1 MENIIDFKRYVSL
14 LESHLYV
21 TSHWKV
27 VSEESGISKDEGFGY
42 LIFNQSGVFSIVY
55 SKKNE
60 KEESRID
67 FYVSKESSPDKKS
80 LCKVCII
87 DRRGKETFKKNFYEI
102 DEDTIWE
109 IICLFFDYSD
119 LERISKNERQK
130 FLIGFTKSIKAV
142 YNSEKNDQLPS
153 SFKSFFNLISD
164 WCKSKDKKI
173 GDKEYPQDLEIVN
186 IVNKFIKDFNLIS

>member
-14 LESHLYV
+14 MESYLYV
-21 TSHWKV
+21 TSHWKL

-87 DRRGKETFKKNFYEI
+87 DRKGKENSKKNFYEI
-102 DEDTIWE
+102 NDETIWE

-119 LERISKNERQK
+119 LESISKNEREK

-153 SFKSFFNLISD
+153 SFKSFFVLISD
-164 WCKSKDKKI
+164 WCNSRDRKI
-173 GDKEYPQDLEIVN
+173 EDKEYPRDLEIVN